1 MKECAALIDKPE
13 QPSFFPEEV
22 FEFEIEQSDE
32 PLIARSGL
40 VLPHQMAKALG
51 LPRKIDSEL
60 PAPGSPRGKAASAF
74 VMPILLM
81 LHGGG
86 KTLEDLRELR
96 AEVSLQKLLKIKD
109 FPASC
114 TVGDWLR
121 RMGKDGRGLDGLG
134 RVNRYLVHKVLEND
148 DPGDYVLDVDATI
161 IESEKEAAQWTYQ
174 KVKGYQPLLG
184 FLHRQR
190 DGHSKTEDGAKLP
203 GLIVADEFRDGN
215 VPAGAKAV
223 AFLKRCADMIAAGKK
238 LSGVRA
244 DSAWYQAEVF
254 NCCRELK
261 VGFTICADLDVAVR
275 EAIRTIK
282 EWKPYRGDRQ
292 IGETVHTMRDT
303 KEAFRL
309 VVLRW
314 PKEQPDLFDQDP
326 YFYHALAT
334 DGDEAAGEVV
344 AFYDQ
349 RGEIENWIKELK
361 EGFGM
366 DWMPCGET
374 YANAVYFR
382 LAVIAY
388 NLFVAMK
395 ALSLPKGWRHHR
407 IATVRWRLYEMAG
420 HVFWESRRVRL
431 ALATTM
437 DKLRILLQAGRRVQA
452 LVAT

>member
-1 MKECAALIDKPE
+1 LTEKPE
-13 QPSFFPEEV
+13 QASFLPEEV
-22 FEFEIEQSDE
+22 FDFEIEQSDE
-32 PLIARSGL
+32 PLIARAGL

-51 LPRKIDSEL
+51 LPCKIDSEL
-60 PAPGSPRGKAASAF
+60 PAPGSPRGMAPSAF

-96 AEVSLQKLLKIKD
+96 AEVSLQKLLKIRR

-121 RMGKDGRGLDGLG
+121 RMGKDGQGLDGLG
-134 RVNRYLVHKVLEND
+134 TVNGYLINKVLDRDE
-148 DPGDYVLDVDATI
+148 PGDYVLDADATI
-161 IESEKEAAQWTYQ
+161 IESEKEAAKWTYQ

-184 FLHRQR
+184 FLHRAGDSADLQEGTR
-190 DGHSKTEDGAKLP
+190 LP
-203 GLIVADEFRDGN
+203 GLIVADEFREGN

-223 AFLKRCADMIAAGKK
+223 AFLKRCAAMLPAGKK
-238 LSGVRA
+238 LYRVRG
-244 DSAWYQAEVF
+244 DSAWYQAAVF

-261 VGFTICADLDVAVR
+261 SGFAICADLDKAVR
-275 EAIRTIK
+275 EAILGIK
-282 EWKPYRGDRQ
+282 SWSPYHGDRQ
-292 IGETVHTMRDT
+292 IGETVHTMNGT

-309 VVLRW
+309 IVLRW
-314 PKEQPDLFDQDP
+314 PKEQADLFDQDP
-326 YFYHALAT
+326 YFYHAIAT
-334 DGDEAAGEVV
+334 DGDEAAEEVV

-366 DWMPCGET
+366 DWMPCGES

-382 LAVIAY
+382 LGVIAY

-395 ALSLPKGWRHHR
+395 SLSLPNRWRHHR
-407 IATVRWRLYEMAG
+407 IATVRWRLYQIAG
-420 HVFWESRRVRL
+420 QVFWESRRVRL
-431 ALATTM
+431 MLATTI
-437 DKLRILLQAGRRVQA
+437 DKVRILFQAGKRVQSLA
-452 LVAT
+452 AT

>member
-1 MKECAALIDKPE
+1 MIEKRE
-13 QPSFFPEEV
+13 QQRFLSEEV

-32 PLIARSGL
+32 PLIARAGL

-60 PAPGSPRGKAASAF
+60 PVPGSPRGLAPSAF
-74 VMPILLM
+74 ALPVLLM

-96 AEVSLQKLLKIKD
+96 AEVSLQKLLKIKA

-121 RMGKDGRGLDGLG
+121 RMGKDGKGLDGLG
-134 RVNRYLVHKVLEND
+134 RVNKYLVDKVLDKEE
-148 DPGDYVLDVDATI
+148 PGDYVLDTDATV
-161 IESEKEAAQWTYQ
+161 IESEKKAAEWTYQ

-184 FLHRQR
+184 FIHRQS
-190 DGHSKTEDGAKLP
+190 DGKSKREGGTKLP
-203 GLIVADEFRDGN
+203 GLIVADEFREGN

-223 AFLKRCADMIAAGKK
+223 AFLKRCVAMLPAGKR
-238 LSGVRA
+238 LSRVRG

-254 NCCRELK
+254 NCCGEMGS
-261 VGFTICADLDVAVR
+261 GFAICADLDVAVR
-275 EAIRTIK
+275 EAIRGIK
-282 EWKPYRGDRQ
+282 KWAPYRGDRE
-292 IGETVHTMRDT
+292 IGETVHTMNET

-309 VVLRW
+309 IVLRW

-334 DGDEAAGEVV
+334 DGDDTAEAEVL
-344 AFYDQ
+344 FYNQ

-374 YANAVYFR
+374 HANAVYFR
-382 LAVIAY
+382 LGVIAY
-388 NLFVAMK
+388 NLFMAMK
-395 ALSLPKGWRHHR
+395 ALSLPKGWQHHR
-407 IATVRWRLYEMAG
+407 IGTVRWRLYEMAG
-420 HVFWESRRVRL
+420 HVFWESSRVRL
-431 ALATTM
+431 ALATTIH
-437 DKLRILLQAGRRVQA
+437 KLRILLQAGRRVQA

>member
-1 MKECAALIDKPE
+1 MFLRPE
-13 QPSFFPEEV
+13 QGTLLPEEV
-22 FEFEIEQSDE
+22 FDFEIEQSKE
-32 PLIARSGL
+32 PLIARGGL

-51 LPRKIDSEL
+51 LPHKIDAAL
-60 PAPGSPRGKAASAF
+60 PAPGSPRGLPASSF
-74 VMPILLM
+74 VMPIILM

-96 AEVSLQKLLKIKD
+96 AEVSLRKLLRIER

-121 RMGKDGRGLDGLG
+121 RMGEGGRGLDGLEV
-134 RVNRYLVHKVLEND
+134 VNGHLVHQVLAKDE
-148 DPGDYVLDVDATI
+148 PGDYILDVDATI
-161 IESEKEAAQWTYQ
+161 IESEKQAAKWTYE

-184 FLHRQR
+184 FLRR
-190 DGHSKTEDGAKLP
+190 EGAIVGTEGGTNLP

-223 AFLKRCADMIAAGKK
+223 AFLNRCVAMLPAGKRISW
-238 LSGVRA
+238 LRA
-244 DSAWYQAEVF
+244 DSAWYQAAVI
-254 NCCRELK
+254 NRCRELK
-261 VGFTICADLDVAVR
+261 IGFAICADLDVAVR
-275 EAIRTIK
+275 EAIKGIK
-282 EWKPYRGDRQ
+282 DWKPYRADRE
-292 IGETVHTMRDT
+292 IGETVHTMNGT

-314 PKEQPDLFDQDP
+314 RREQPDLFDQDS
-326 YFYHALAT
+326 YCYHAVAT
-334 DGDEAAGEVV
+334 DSDEPVEAAT

-349 RGEIENWIKELK
+349 RGEAENWIKELK

-382 LAVIAY
+382 IGVIAY

-395 ALSLPKGWRHHR
+395 ALSLPNGWRHHR
-407 IATVRWRLYEMAG
+407 IATVRWRLYQIAG
-420 HVFWESRRVRL
+420 QVFWESRRVRL
-431 ALATTM
+431 ALATTL
-437 DKLRILLQAGRRVQA
+437 DKLRVLMLAGRRTRA
-452 LVAT
+452 LAAAG